1 MALNQPEA
9 DYELPCGR
17 SLDGLWERLDAVE
30 RGRAD
35 EHELTCPHCSTALRG
50 LGELRAATG
59 TLRAERPRPARDL
72 TARIM
77 AAVRAEPRAPRA
89 MLPVDAGR
97 PGRTEVSDRAVAA
110 VVRFAVDAIDGV
122 RARRCVVRATGA
134 DEDGTTVVE
143 GRLAVT
149 VTYGADLSRLL
160 TVVRRRAA
168 AACTARV
175 GVRLAALDIDVAD
188 VDER

>member
-9 DYELPCGR
+9 DYDLPCGR
-17 SLDGLWERLDAVE
+17 SLAGLWDRLDAVE

-50 LGELRAATG
+50 LGDLRAATG
-59 TLRAERPRPARDL
+59 ELRAERPRPSRDL
-72 TARIM
+72 TERIM
-77 AAVRAEPRAPRA
+77 AAVRAEPRTPPA
-89 MLPVDAGR
+89 MLPLDAGR

-122 RARRCVVRATGA
+122 RARRCLLRAMGV

-143 GRLAVT
+143 GRLTVT
-149 VTYGADLSRLL
+149 VTYGADLSELL
-160 TVVRRRAA
+160 AVVRHRAA
-168 AACTARV
+168 AACTASV
-175 GVRLAALDIDVAD
+175 GVRLSVLDIDVAD
-188 VDER
+188 VDDR